1 MMMEDKRILTFG
13 NVVMDGLFIV
23 PRLPGYDE
31 KVFAET
37 LTWSPGG
44 PAVHFAIASAKLGTR
59 ANVLGWLGNDSMGR
73 QLQQTLEAKGVEPS
87 FNHILDTQTPT
98 AIIMID
104 GTGEKSVLLSPPIDG
119 ARLPRPEEVAVF
131 DLTHTK
137 HIHTHLFLEPYVLRL
152 LEECGQMGITRS
164 LDVEPS
170 SIRRWGEEGVRRAL
184 AYTDIVF
191 INEPAVSLLCPDE
204 KELADKLTGIA
215 ALGPS
220 MVVCTR
226 GRRGSIV
233 LADGRLITC
242 PSIPV
247 VTSNS
252 LAAGDIFAGAF
263 VHRLLDGGNA
273 EDAVKFGTAA
283 SSVAVSR
290 SSSSVYYPS
299 LAEIEEALAN
309 HRLAITNTE
318 VDMEWKLI

>member
-1 MMMEDKRILTFG
+1 MENKRILTFG
-13 NVVMDGLFIV
+13 NIVMDGLFIV

-37 LTWSPGG
+37 LAWSPGG
-44 PAVHFAIASAKLGTR
+44 PAVHFAITSAKLGAR

-104 GTGEKSVLLSPPIDG
+104 GTGEKSVLLSPPIDES
-119 ARLPRPEEVAVF
+119 RLPRPEEVAVF
-131 DLTHTK
+131 DLKHTK

-152 LEECGQMGITRS
+152 LEECGRIGITRS

-170 SIRRWGEEGVRRAL
+170 SIRRWGGEGVRRAL
-184 AYTDIVF
+184 ACTDIVF
-191 INEPAVSLLCPDE
+191 INEPAVALLCPDE
-204 KELADKLTGIA
+204 QELSGKMRRIA
-215 ALGPS
+215 AFGPS

-226 GRRGSIV
+226 GRRGSVV
-233 LADGRLITC
+233 LTGGRLINC

-263 VHRLLDGGNA
+263 VHRLLDGGDA
-273 EDAVKFGTAA
+273 EDAVVFGTAA

-290 SSSSVYYPS
+290 SGSSVYYPS
-299 LAEIEEALAN
+299 LAEIDKALAE
-309 HRLAITNTE
+309 HQLAITISE